1 MNTLF
6 RHAYMTVRNSAAFV
20 GHVFNVPAGVLARYK
35 RAPQTAAAASRTAI
49 ESPSALLCR
58 FASARQLG

>member
-20 GHVFNVPAGVLARYK
+20 GHVFNVPAGVRARYK
-35 RAPQTAAAASRTAI
+35 RAPQTAAADSRTAY
-49 ESPSALLCR
+49 
-58 FASARQLG
+58 G